1 MKRERR
7 AFRTGV
13 AAGWDGQ
20 LGRLYFLDEF
30 GSHLGLTRLYGRAQ
44 PGKRVVEATPGYSGP
59 HFTTVAALS
68 LAGVCAPLVFEG
80 AMNGLIFATY
90 VQEQLGPCLRPGDV
104 LVVDNLAAHRNG
116 EARAELAAR
125 GVQLV
130 YLPPYSPD
138 FNPIEL
144 CWSTVKQALRAAK
157 ARTFDAL
164 VDALGIALRAVVPT
178 QVSAWFKHCG
188 YALA

>member
-7 AFRTGV
+7 AFRAGV

-44 PGKRVVEATPGYSGP
+44 PGQRVVEATPGYSGP

-90 VQEQLGPCLRPGDV
+90 VQDQLGPCLRPGAV

-116 EARAELAAR
+116 AARADLEAR

-130 YLPPYSPD
+130 YLPVLATPLIRAI
-138 FNPIEL
+138 FRREL
-144 CWSTVKQALRAAK
+144 AHDTLRGHPK
-157 ARTFDAL
+157 IHDPPEHER
-164 VDALGIALRAVVPT
+164 
-178 QVSAWFKHCG
+178 SC
-188 YALA
+188 